1 MPREK
6 RRTWALDATLA
17 YVVVVGLVLLG
28 WNAAGGGMIEEW
40 NAEYLGEDGELSGS
54 GAWRGEVGTSFQLFA
69 LLLGTWVYP
78 LSVVAAIGFVRRAW
92 RAERAE
98 QRWRCALAAIVAL
111 AILGRFVQLG
121 VLRAMTAD

>member
-40 NAEYLGEDGELSGS
+40 NA
-54 GAWRGEVGTSFQLFA
+54 
-69 LLLGTWVYP
+69 
-78 LSVVAAIGFVRRAW
+78 
-92 RAERAE
+92 
-98 QRWRCALAAIVAL
+98 
-111 AILGRFVQLG
+111 
-121 VLRAMTAD
+121 